1 MKKKK
6 MMEQT
11 VRNFS
16 STFVSVIIG
25 LKASQLHRFVCLQW
39 IQLGMQFVQ
48 WTTSTQIN
56 KLRFVYCASWHEYCE
71 REVICSVW
79 FKIENSQWRNEAK
92 YQITTETKKKKKII
106 VFRCCCTYKK
116 RNIGFFGCM
125 CLLFERISATMTMKR
140 LSFRTF
146 QFQQE
151 NNVSSQTKPNQTKPI
166 GTSMHRQCENVSEP
180 NDTANLLNVSHVFVS
195 EEFSFYFIFV
205 FIFLHLS
212 LFSCFFFHLIW
223 AIIFSK
229 DLFLIGP
236 MRRPNIL
243 ILNII
248 ELKYELW
255 QMTIKSLCFP
265 ISGSTN
271 NGHTNESSS
280 LWLDI
285 AIIFIFIRRS
295 QVFVSFCSVL
305 L

>member
-1 MKKKK
+1 
-6 MMEQT
+6 
-11 VRNFS
+11 
-16 STFVSVIIG
+16 
-25 LKASQLHRFVCLQW
+25 
-39 IQLGMQFVQ
+39 
-48 WTTSTQIN
+48 
-56 KLRFVYCASWHEYCE
+56 
-71 REVICSVW
+71 
-79 FKIENSQWRNEAK
+79 
-92 YQITTETKKKKKII
+92 
-106 VFRCCCTYKK
+106 
-116 RNIGFFGCM
+116 
-125 CLLFERISATMTMKR
+125 MTMKR
-140 LSFRTF
+140 LNFRTF

-151 NNVSSQTKPNQTKPI
+151 NNVSSQTEPNQSGLQCIDNVKMSPNQMIQPI
-166 GTSMHRQCENVSEP
+166 YWMFRMFLFPKSLVSI
-180 NDTANLLNVSHVFVS
+180 LYLSSFSSISVFLTWV
-195 EEFSFYFIFV
+195 V
-205 FIFLHLS
+205 
-212 LFSCFFFHLIW
+212 FFFHLIW

-229 DLFLIGP
+229 DLFLLGP